1 MMRAA
6 HHSGQASGPGMV
18 LAMAL
23 CRAAAPQQAA
33 AGGARTHQAY
43 TCWHQLGHD
52 GPHNMQPADSYLTA
66 GCDGDQASG

>member
-6 HHSGQASGPGMV
+6 HQSGQASGPGMV

-23 CRAAAPQQAA
+23 CRAAA
-33 AGGARTHQAY
+33 GGALTRQAY

-52 GPHNMQPADSYLTA
+52 GPHNMQPADSSLTA